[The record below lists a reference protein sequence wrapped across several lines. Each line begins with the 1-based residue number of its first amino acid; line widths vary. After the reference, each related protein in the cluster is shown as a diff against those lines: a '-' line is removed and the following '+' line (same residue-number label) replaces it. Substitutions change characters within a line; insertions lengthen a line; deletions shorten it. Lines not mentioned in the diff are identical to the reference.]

1 MNSNQ
6 CAPTI
11 PKYPRMDKQNHL
23 LLTYP
28 SSLIAAI
35 ASVFFAEHSL
45 VTQRNP
51 LHFLPVSSFT
61 CAVMAKIIVAYVLQF
76 CHKKYSEVNVKAMK
90 WCYIQLIM
98 VYIHK
103 YKHQYFYMQNHVQ
116 KHSKKHTI
124 LTVFP
129 VYKCNLILHIKI
141 EMLHLTIPPQPRPW
155 CDVFFRL
162 LFGML
167 FFFDLATQSS
177 LSTLKHW
184 EHPRINAWTQGAKSF
199 RSNSSVLDE
208 STTSQHTTQVSKC
221 FGKKTV

>member
-1 MNSNQ
+1 
-6 CAPTI
+6 
-11 PKYPRMDKQNHL
+11 MDKQNHL
-23 LLTYP
+23 LLIYP

-167 FFFDLATQSS
+167 FFFFLIWQLRALFPHWNIENIPGSTHEPRVRNHFDLTPQFSMS
-177 LSTLKHW
+177 
-184 EHPRINAWTQGAKSF
+184 PQ
-199 RSNSSVLDE
+199 
-208 STTSQHTTQVSKC
+208 QVSIQHKYLSASE
-221 FGKKTV
+221 KKTV